1 MATPIKIFVLEDDK
15 FYGEW
20 LEYQLSLHQD
30 RQVRKFETA
39 SEMLKHLHEQP
50 AVITLDYYLP
60 DMPGDEV
67 FKRIQRELPDVPII
81 IISGQEDVAVAV
93 ELVQKGA
100 YDYITK
106 GEETKQR
113 LLNVVNT
120 ICENAGLR
128 NEVNSLR
135 SEIALKHDFSKRI
148 IGESKVVKQCFGL
161 MEMAAGSNI
170 TVSITGETGTGKE
183 LVAKCIHYN
192 SARKKHQF
200 VPVNVA
206 AIPRDLLESEL
217 FGHEKGA
224 FTGAVDERM
233 GKFEVAH
240 NGTLF
245 LDEIGEMDLAMQAK
259 ILRVLQEQ
267 EVTRIGGNKVVKLDV
282 RIIVATHK
290 DIGEEVRKGTFRED
304 LYYRLL
310 GLPINLAPLR
320 NRGNDELI
328 LAKHFLTQYAKESGG
343 KAIVLSEDASAK
355 LKEYPFPGN
364 IRELKAVM
372 DLSAVLSDGEEI
384 KPEHIQFH
392 SASSLNSVLNE
403 GLTLKQYIQN
413 IVKYHL
419 VKNNDDV
426 ILVAKKLDIG
436 KSTIYRMLK
445 EGE

>member
-1 MATPIKIFVLEDDK
+1 MSAPVKIFILEDDE
-15 FYGEW
+15 FYSKW
-20 LEYQLSLHQD
+20 LEYQLSLHHD
-30 RQVRKFETA
+30 REVRKFETA
-39 SEMLKHLHEQP
+39 TEMLKHLHEQP
-50 AVITLDYYLP
+50 AVVTLDYYLP
-60 DMPGDEV
+60 DMKGDEV
-67 FKRIQRELPDVPII
+67 FKRIKSELPDVPVIV
-81 IISGQEDVAVAV
+81 ISGQEDVSVAV
-93 ELVQKGA
+93 ELLKEGA
-100 YDYITK
+100 YDYIKK
-106 GEETKQR
+106 GEDAKQR

-120 ICENAGLR
+120 ICENVDLR
-128 NEVNSLR
+128 KEVNSLR
-135 SEIALKHDFSKRI
+135 SEIVLKHDFGKRI
-148 IGESKVVKQCFGL
+148 IGESKVIKQCFGL
-161 MEMAAGSNI
+161 MEMASGSNI

-192 SARKKHQF
+192 SDRKKNLF

-206 AIPRDLLESEL
+206 AIPRELLESEL

-224 FTGAVDERM
+224 FTGAVDDRI

-245 LDEIGEMDLAMQAK
+245 LDEIGEMDMAMQAK

-267 EVTRIGGNKVVKLDV
+267 EVTRVGSNKVVKLDV

-328 LAKHFLTQYAKESGG
+328 LAKHFLDQYAKESG
-343 KAIVLSEDASAK
+343 SEPMELTEAASAK
-355 LKEYPFPGN
+355 IKEYPFPGN
-364 IRELKAVM
+364 IRELKAVI
-372 DLSAVLSDGEEI
+372 DLAAVLSDGKEI
-384 KPEHIQFH
+384 RPEHIQFH

-403 GLTLKQYIQN
+403 GLTLKQYIHN

-426 ILVAKKLDIG
+426 LLVAKKLDIG

-445 EGE
+445 ED